1 MCEDKAGGGYVGVCG
16 MCVVGDVWVRNVCVS
31 GNVCVYGGCMW
42 AVWGD
47 VYVGGDVYVCEDVCG
62 EDAGRLCR
70 NVCMYE

>member
-1 MCEDKAGGGYVGVCG
+1 MCGRGCVGEECVRVRECVCVWG
-16 MCVVGDVWVRNVCVS
+16 MCV
-31 GNVCVYGGCMW
+31 